1 MKKLI
6 IDTNIVLL
14 YLMVRDVKSHFLNQ
28 LLKLAKDKK
37 ITIYYSKATWEEL
50 KEVISRDKIKNRLGK
65 SIAKL
70 IADYKFI
77 GTLVDPVNVKTTIC
91 RDPKDNKF
99 LELAKEA
106 SANYLITG
114 DEDLLTLK
122 EFEQTKILTPSKF
135 IEELKL
141 EL

>member
-1 MKKLI
+1 
-6 IDTNIVLL
+6 
-14 YLMVRDVKSHFLNQ
+14 MVKDVKSHFLNQ

-50 KEVISRDKIKNRLGK
+50 KDVISRDKIKNRLGK

-106 SANYLITG
+106 DAHYIITG